1 MSITLTKPRYLLAA
15 AFLLAGTIHA
25 DQILLKDGDRI
36 TGAIVKKDGDKLTV
50 ESKSFGVV
58 TVKWN
63 DIESIRAEKPLTVVL
78 EGDRTEKTTIRTED
92 GKLRLGDSE
101 PPTVVAPS
109 GVLALRNEVEQR
121 NYEKLLRPGILDLWT
136 VTGSLNIAGASGNAG
151 TSTLTLPVNFVRSSR
166 TSRTTAYFNAIRST
180 ALVEGVRSQTA
191 RAVRGGWTFSRNVT
205 TRAFLSA
212 FNDWEYDKFQSL
224 DLRTVAGGGAGYQ
237 VWKRDAGTL
246 GLVAGVAW
254 NREAFTPRAAAAFTR
269 HSAEAYWGNDW
280 NYKVSSRTS
289 LVHSLR
295 MFNSLSNAGEYRIN
309 FDLGAKTSISKWLTW
324 DVSVTDR
331 FLSNPVSGRKRND
344 LLYSTGIGFFFSR

>member
-136 VTGSLNIAGASGNAG
+136 VTGSLNIAGAAG
-151 TSTLTLPVNFVRSSR
+151 MP
-166 TSRTTAYFNAIRST
+166 
-180 ALVEGVRSQTA
+180 A
-191 RAVRGGWTFSRNVT
+191 RR
-205 TRAFLSA
+205 
-212 FNDWEYDKFQSL
+212 
-224 DLRTVAGGGAGYQ
+224 
-237 VWKRDAGTL
+237 
-246 GLVAGVAW
+246 
-254 NREAFTPRAAAAFTR
+254 P
-269 HSAEAYWGNDW
+269 
-280 NYKVSSRTS
+280 
-289 LVHSLR
+289 
-295 MFNSLSNAGEYRIN
+295 
-309 FDLGAKTSISKWLTW
+309 
-324 DVSVTDR
+324 
-331 FLSNPVSGRKRND
+331 
-344 LLYSTGIGFFFSR
+344 